1 MYGLRPVL
9 SAMNGELRKIK
20 AIYLDNQYQNSN
32 NEDVKNMIKLAEAKN
47 ILVEFKDKVIFKN
60 SKQKI

>member
-9 SAMNGELRKIK
+9 SAMNGELLKIV

-47 ILVEFKDKVIFKN
+47 ILVEFKDKVIL
-60 SKQKI
+60 KI

>member
-9 SAMNGELRKIK
+9 SAMNGELRKIV

-47 ILVEFKDKVIFKN
+47 ILVEFKDKVIL
-60 SKQKI
+60 KI

>member
-1 MYGLRPVL
+1 
-9 SAMNGELRKIK
+9 MNRELRKIV

-47 ILVEFKDKVIFKN
+47 ILVEFKDKVIL
-60 SKQKI
+60 KI

>member
-9 SAMNGELRKIK
+9 SALNGELRKIV

-47 ILVEFKDKVIFKN
+47 ILVEFKDKVIL
-60 SKQKI
+60 KI

>member
-9 SAMNGELRKIK
+9 SAMNGELRKIV

-47 ILVEFKDKVIFKN
+47 ILVEFKDKVIL
-60 SKQKI
+60 I

>member
-9 SAMNGELRKIK
+9 SAMNGELRKIV

-32 NEDVKNMIKLAEAKN
+32 NEDVKNMIQLAEAKN
-47 ILVEFKDKVIFKN
+47 ILVEFKDKVILMILIN
-60 SKQKI
+60 